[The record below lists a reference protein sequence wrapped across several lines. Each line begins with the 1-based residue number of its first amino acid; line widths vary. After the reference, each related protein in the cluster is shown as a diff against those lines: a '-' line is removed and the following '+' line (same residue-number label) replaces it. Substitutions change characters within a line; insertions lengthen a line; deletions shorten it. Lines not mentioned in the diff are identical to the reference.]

1 MRHIIDEFGTIA
13 DFARKTGQ
21 PYKRACLWA
30 YRGSIPAK
38 YDVDIVGAAAREGI
52 DLSFEDL
59 AQARAGSVDQ
69 SCSPTSG
76 PSQEASNA

>member
-1 MRHIIDEFGTIA
+1 MRHIIEEFGSIA

-38 YDVDIVGAAAREGI
+38 YDTEIVSAAAREGI
-52 DLSFEDL
+52 ELSYEDL
-59 AQARAGSVDQ
+59 AQARAA
-69 SCSPTSG
+69 PL
-76 PSQEASNA
+76 PEAPASTA